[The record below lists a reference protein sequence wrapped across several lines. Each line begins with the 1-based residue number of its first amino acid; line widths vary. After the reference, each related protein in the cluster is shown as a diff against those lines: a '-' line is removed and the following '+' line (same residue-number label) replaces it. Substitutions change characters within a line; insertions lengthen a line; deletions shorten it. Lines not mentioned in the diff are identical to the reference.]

1 MIVPNKKYDRAL
13 YQANQDLARLLVQRE
28 EIDRKAARLQAVIAD
43 LENLRA
49 ELLHK
54 HLDREIDQV
63 IKADDLRMG
72 ITEASRFILKEK
84 FFPMT
89 ASDLKKSMEARK
101 LDLSRYSNP
110 LAVIHT
116 VLKRLVK
123 SGEVKVVPQ
132 ERGKKAYQWVSTT
145 DRLLTEL
152 RQSNRTSTGRREG
165 LKEAK

>member
-1 MIVPNKKYDRAL
+1 MIVPSKKYDRAVS
-13 YQANQDLARLLVQRE
+13 QAHQDLARLLVQRE
-28 EIDRKAARLQAVIAD
+28 EIDRKVARLQTVIAD
-43 LENLRA
+43 LESLRA
-49 ELLHK
+49 ELMQK

-63 IKADDLRMG
+63 IKADLRMG
-72 ITEASRFILKEK
+72 ITEASRLILKEK

-89 ASDLKKSMEARK
+89 ASDLKKGLEAKK

-132 ERGKKAYQWVSTT
+132 DRGKKAYQWVSTT
-145 DRLLTEL
+145 DRLLSEL
-152 RQSNRTSTGRREG
+152 QQSSRPSTGRPERSKEG
-165 LKEAK
+165 K

>member
-1 MIVPNKKYDRAL
+1 VYCTFTLYMCILLPMIVPNKKYDRAL

-49 ELLHK
+49 ELMHK

-123 SGEVKVVPQ
+123 RSFPRTGARKPTSGSAQ
-132 ERGKKAYQWVSTT
+132 
-145 DRLLTEL
+145 
-152 RQSNRTSTGRREG
+152 RTGC
-165 LKEAK
+165 